1 MKRAAAMRPF
11 FVVWILKNGMP
22 GLVPGIH
29 VLLEK
34 LVDARAKPEH
44 DDDCVQSTTRQ

>member
-11 FVVWILKNGMP
+11 FVVWILKNVMP

-29 VLLEK
+29 VFLFNK
-34 LVDARAKPEH
+34 LVDPRAEPE
-44 DDDCVQSTTRQ
+44 DDGL